1 MPFPTLIPSN
11 PDTQGNETLATAGSG
26 LGLSGI
32 LDIYGVDITAIAT
45 KIGTG
50 ASTPTA
56 GKVLRASGVGTSV
69 WGAVDITADITGIL
83 PIANGGTGQA
93 NLTSL
98 TLTTPTI
105 TNPTLTVNT
114 IAEHTAANG
123 VTIDSLNIKD
133 GKLNTNDSVVTSNI
147 TDDAV
152 TAPKLVGIDRSN
164 LTTDS
169 NPYKFSVYRNA
180 AWTDGNSTYV
190 KVQFDTELF
199 DTNSNFDNATNYR
212 YVAPVAGFYQFNW
225 TVSKIVTAGAA
236 ALSILYKNGAAYH
249 KGSESVQGAASVTYS
264 SSGSAFMSL
273 AASDYI
279 EIYSYG
285 SGGAGNAANTTNTFF
300 NGFLVSRT

>member
-1 MPFPTLIPSN
+1 MPFPASIPSN
-11 PDTQGNETLATAGSG
+11 PDTQGNETLATAGGG

-56 GKVLRASGVGTSV
+56 GKVLRASGVGISV

-83 PIANGGTGQA
+83 PIVNGGTGQA

-105 TNPTLTVNT
+105 TNPTITVDT

-133 GKLNTNDSVVTSNI
+133 GKLNTNDSVVTANI

-152 TAPKLVGIDRSN
+152 TAPKVVGIDKSN

-169 NPYKFSVYRNA
+169 NPYKFKSYMSSTQA
-180 AWTDGNSTYV
+180 LSATTWTKLNMN
-190 KVQFDTELF
+190 TESF
-199 DTNSNFDNATNYR
+199 DTNSNYNTGTYFYTI
-212 YVAPVAGFYQFNW
+212 PVDGFYVFFVSAQLLSQAGTVYVTSISKDGTNEFRRMGEIPNTTGNITLNGYVMEQF
-225 TVSKIVTAGAA
+225 TAGETVCAMGYTGTA
-236 ALSILYKNGAAYH
+236 KTIN
-249 KGSESVQGAASVTYS
+249 
-264 SSGSAFMSL
+264 SGVGV
-273 AASDYI
+273 
-279 EIYSYG
+279 SYFG
-285 SGGAGNAANTTNTFF
+285 
-300 NGFLVSRT
+300 GFLMSRT